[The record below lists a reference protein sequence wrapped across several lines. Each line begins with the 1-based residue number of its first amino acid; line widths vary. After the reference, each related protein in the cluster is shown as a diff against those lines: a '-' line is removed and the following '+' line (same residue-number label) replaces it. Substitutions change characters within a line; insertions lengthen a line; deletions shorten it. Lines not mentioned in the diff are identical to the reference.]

1 MGPVTNMS
9 ILFYTVVASFITSL
23 VSLVGIAFLF
33 RSSASY
39 ESTSKH
45 MVSFAAGVLI
55 ATAFMNILS
64 EALHEGETSAILFIT
79 LMGIIFSFLMERFVL
94 WYHHHHNDMHN
105 IKPSA
110 YLVIVGDT
118 IHNFIDGIA
127 IAATFSVSVPL
138 GIITTLAI
146 ISHELPQEI
155 ADFMILVRSGFS
167 RQKALM
173 YNFLTALT
181 AVIGGVI
188 GVYMVNTFTSALPF
202 ALALTAGIFIYISAA
217 DLIPELHEDHDRNK
231 PIQQV
236 IPFLFGIAL
245 IVLLSQI
252 IPHT

>member
-1 MGPVTNMS
+1 
-9 ILFYTVVASFITSL
+9 
-23 VSLVGIAFLF
+23 
-33 RSSASY
+33 
-39 ESTSKH
+39 